1 MSLYR
6 LVASTLAIC
15 LLAALSL
22 AAQALDRID
31 TKVALAQVIT
41 KFDPDVPAAAA
52 AARVGGVVI
61 ADVTIGVNG
70 RVSSVSI
77 LGGPALLHAAAQTAL
92 RQWTF
97 KPFVRNG
104 KPRAVITILEVNF
117 PDPVREEQDRNREAL
132 RAAQY
137 ACDREIE
144 KNRAT
149 AAPLC
154 KVAYELGAAV
164 PPGPVVA
171 NTYGMEEMAGRTYI
185 SSLAAANRIPE
196 ALEVAKELLLRR
208 SPPKV
213 DDRVAA
219 EYQVTVAIL
228 QARTGAYDDTEA
240 SFAKAYDM
248 YEGMAAQSPR
258 ARESVAATLKQALQ
272 THASIRRARGD
283 ASGAAALEARAA
295 AVTVPERAA
304 AATPPRVTTTT
315 RRVGDVTVR
324 ETSEWRITDDDV
336 RQIQSVLA
344 PKGVWW
350 MIASQVSG
358 PEPQPVPGARVCLE
372 ASVVTPTLRRGTC
385 AILNKLTPGNGQ
397 KGGWQKFAEY
407 DFVQLPDG
415 DASTQEPI
423 EYRVDG
429 KAKAPSDATLLALF
443 AFVRSKAVPTQTTL
457 RRSDVQPWPFE
468 RVLVLDND
476 WRVTLKKS
484 DDSARQDVTMRVR
497 GSGWEIVEMR

>member
-15 LLAALSL
+15 LLATLSL
-22 AAQALDRID
+22 AAQALDRVD

-41 KFDPDVPAAAA
+41 KLDPDVPAAAA

-104 KPRAVITILEVNF
+104 RRCSVVQGC
-117 PDPVREEQDRNREAL
+117 VQ
-132 RAAQY
+132 
-137 ACDREIE
+137 
-144 KNRAT
+144 
-149 AAPLC
+149 
-154 KVAYELGAAV
+154 LGAAIS
-164 PPGPVVA
+164 PGPVVA

-196 ALEVAKELLLRR
+196 ALEVAKELLARR

-213 DDRVAA
+213 NDRVAA

-240 SFAKAYDM
+240 SFAKVYDI

-258 ARESVAATLKQALQ
+258 ARESIAATLKQALQ

-295 AVTVPERAA
+295 AVPSRSGRQRPHRRAS
-304 AATPPRVTTTT
+304 PR
-315 RRVGDVTVR
+315 RRVAWGR
-324 ETSEWRITDDDV
+324 HRP
-336 RQIQSVLA
+336 RNQ
-344 PKGVWW
+344 
-350 MIASQVSG
+350 
-358 PEPQPVPGARVCLE
+358 RV
-372 ASVVTPTLRRGTC
+372 AHHGR
-385 AILNKLTPGNGQ
+385 
-397 KGGWQKFAEY
+397 
-407 DFVQLPDG
+407 
-415 DASTQEPI
+415 
-423 EYRVDG
+423 
-429 KAKAPSDATLLALF
+429 
-443 AFVRSKAVPTQTTL
+443 
-457 RRSDVQPWPFE
+457 
-468 RVLVLDND
+468 
-476 WRVTLKKS
+476 
-484 DDSARQDVTMRVR
+484 
-497 GSGWEIVEMR
+497 